1 MSADS
6 YARIYAV
13 VRRIPR
19 GRVATYGQVAALA
32 GLPHAPRVAGY
43 ALHALPEGSP
53 LPWHRVVAAGGK
65 LSLGRLS
72 PHGAITQRLR
82 IPTIGIGAGAGCSGQ
97 VQVITDLLGLDSWR
111 PKHAR
116 AYADLRGIILEAV
129 RAYVSDVA
137 AGTFPGPS
145 ETVRM
150 DDDVLADVLGRSS
163 MDAAAAIPA
172 EGIPLDRDL

>member
-82 IPTIGIGAGAGCSGQ
+82 LEKEGVRFDGRGCADMERCRWSA
-97 VQVITDLLGLDSWR
+97 GLDETPRAR
-111 PKHAR
+111 PRAHAAKPATRRPR
-116 AYADLRGIILEAV
+116 APG
-129 RAYVSDVA
+129 RA
-137 AGTFPGPS
+137 
-145 ETVRM
+145 
-150 DDDVLADVLGRSS
+150 
-163 MDAAAAIPA
+163 
-172 EGIPLDRDL
+172 